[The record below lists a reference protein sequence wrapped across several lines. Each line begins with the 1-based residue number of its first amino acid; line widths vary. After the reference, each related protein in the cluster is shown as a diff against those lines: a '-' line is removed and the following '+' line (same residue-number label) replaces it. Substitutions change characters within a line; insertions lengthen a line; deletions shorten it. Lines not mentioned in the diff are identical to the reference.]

1 MTIMKELVKKIME
14 TELVLNKNMEDNLNG
29 NKAAG
34 VRARKNTLELEK
46 MFKQYRKLSV
56 EAAKSTTRS

>member
-1 MTIMKELVKKIME
+1 MEELVKKIME

-46 MFKQYRKLSV
+46 MLKQYRKLSV
-56 EAAKSTTRS
+56 EAVK

>member
-1 MTIMKELVKKIME
+1 MEELVKKIME

-34 VRARKNTLELEK
+34 RRARKCTLALTKLGKQFREESLKAEK
-46 MFKQYRKLSV
+46 
-56 EAAKSTTRS
+56 

>member
-1 MTIMKELVKKIME
+1 MEELVMKIME

-34 VRARKNTLELEK
+34 VRARKATLALEK
-46 MFKQYRKLSV
+46 LFKEFRKESV
-56 EAAKSTTRS
+56 K

>member
-1 MTIMKELVKKIME
+1 MEELVKKIME
-14 TELVLNKNMEDNLNG
+14 TELVLNKNIEDNLNG

-46 MFKQYRKLSV
+46 MLKQYRKLSV
-56 EAAKSTTRS
+56 EAAK

>member
-1 MTIMKELVKKIME
+1 MEEFVKKIME

-56 EAAKSTTRS
+56 EAAK

>member
-1 MTIMKELVKKIME
+1 MKELVKKLME
-14 TELVLNKNMEDNLNG
+14 TELVLNKNLENNLNG
-29 NKAAG
+29 NTAAV

-56 EAAKSTTRS
+56 EAAK

>member
-1 MTIMKELVKKIME
+1 MKELVKKIME

-34 VRARKNTLELEK
+34 VRARKNTRSEEHTSEL
-46 MFKQYRKLSV
+46 QSRI
-56 EAAKSTTRS
+56 